1 MELIGATLIVY
12 YFGTCR
18 VFAGSIFRRKKDPD
32 GLIIKKPDSAS
43 ASPDLFT
50 VRDIT
55 VDMDIGKTIAN
66 EEETAEQVA
75 ANGRK

>member
-1 MELIGATLIVY
+1 MIGLLESSDIRLTSD
-12 YFGTCR
+12 R
-18 VFAGSIFRRKKDPD
+18 KDPD

-55 VDMDIGKTIAN
+55 VDMDIGK
-66 EEETAEQVA
+66 V
-75 ANGRK
+75 RPVHVYL